1 MIRIFWI
8 VGLGIVL
15 IIFGFMTVVLGL
27 GLVRDHPINLTPW
40 FMLVAC
46 AYVVV
51 LTLKH
56 LLLKIRE
63 GRSSAEDNLVDSR

>member
-15 IIFGFMTVVLGL
+15 VIFAFLTVVFGL
-27 GLVRDHPINLTPW
+27 GLIRDHPINLTPW
-40 FMLVAC
+40 FMLVVC
-46 AYVVV
+46 AYVAV
-51 LTLKH
+51 LALKH

-63 GRSSAEDNLVDSR
+63 GRSSTEDKLVDSR